1 MEKFFIIKLPCG
13 IGTVVYEVQE
23 VRERIQAL
31 QIIGIH
37 IGLNNDIYFEW
48 ELKGR
53 GGIYQNI
60 SGFHISELGKNVFLT
75 KEEAEDKLKEKNIEE
90 SM

>member
-1 MEKFFIIKLPCG
+1 MKKSFIINLPCG
-13 IGTVVYEVQE
+13 INDVVYEVQE

-48 ELKGR
+48 KLKGR

-60 SGFHISELGKNVFLT
+60 SGFHISELGEKVFLT
-75 KEEAEDKLKEKNIEE
+75 KEEAEEKLKEKKN
-90 SM
+90 S

>member
-1 MEKFFIIKLPCG
+1 MEKSFIIKLPCG
-13 IGTVVYEVQE
+13 IGDVVYEVQE

-31 QIIGIH
+31 QIIRIH

-48 ELKGR
+48 KLKDR

-60 SGFHISELGKNVFLT
+60 SGFHISELGEKVFLT
-75 KEEAEDKLKEKNIEE
+75 KEEAEDKLKEKKKN
-90 SM
+90 

>member
-1 MEKFFIIKLPCG
+1 MEKSFIIQLPCG
-13 IGTVVYEVQE
+13 IGDVVYEVQE

-48 ELKGR
+48 KLKGR

-60 SGFHISELGKNVFLT
+60 SGFHISQLGEKVFLT
-75 KEEAEDKLKEKNIEE
+75 KEEAEDKLKEKKN
-90 SM
+90 S

>member
-1 MEKFFIIKLPCG
+1 MEKSFIIKLPCG

-37 IGLNNDIYFEW
+37 IGLNNAIYFEW
-48 ELKGR
+48 KLKGR
-53 GGIYQNI
+53 AGIYQNI

-75 KEEAEDKLKEKNIEE
+75 KEEAENKLKEKNIEE